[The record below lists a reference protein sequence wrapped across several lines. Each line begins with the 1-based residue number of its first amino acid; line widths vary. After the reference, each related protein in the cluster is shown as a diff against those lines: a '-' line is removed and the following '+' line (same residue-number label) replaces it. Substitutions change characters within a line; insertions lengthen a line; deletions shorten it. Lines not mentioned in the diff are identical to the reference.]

1 MSQEQGRVP
10 TRVTKWDF
18 FALLADTTAAILID
32 IASGF
37 DVLSQML
44 EHQASFVDEKESF
57 HEYAARTIETLQEGE

>member
-1 MSQEQGRVP
+1 MSDDQGRVP
-10 TRVTKWDF
+10 TQVTKWDF

-37 DVLSQML
+37 DILTQMF
-44 EHQASFVDEKESF
+44 EHQASFVDEKKSF